1 MTGYIRL
8 RTRGR
13 TGGTTI
19 GDARRGMRRRWSADD
34 GSTLPL
40 VGVFTALAVLV
51 VLVGAAASSL
61 HLERMRLLDVADGAA
76 LVGAESFALA
86 GGVIDGRP
94 RLDAAE
100 VDRAARDY
108 LAAAEGGSG
117 LDEVVLERAGTDDGR
132 SATVTL
138 STTWRPPVI
147 AFLAPDGVRIEATSV
162 ARAVFE

>member
-1 MTGYIRL
+1 MTSSLRL
-8 RTRGR
+8 RMRGR

-40 VGVFTALAVLV
+40 VGVFTALAILV

-86 GGVIDGRP
+86 GVVDGRP

-147 AFLAPDGVRIEATSV
+147 AFLAPGGVRIEASSV